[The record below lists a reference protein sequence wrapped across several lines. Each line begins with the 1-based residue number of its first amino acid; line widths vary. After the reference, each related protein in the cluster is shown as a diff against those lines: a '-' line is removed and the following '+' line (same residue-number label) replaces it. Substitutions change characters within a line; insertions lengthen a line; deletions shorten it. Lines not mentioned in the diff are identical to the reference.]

1 VSFWKK
7 DARAKLTTEHRRR
20 LVLFI
25 PFFHSH
31 ILSTMLL
38 ASRPSRFFFFAIG
51 ASFCWFIILFYRRH
65 QLSFPILQVPPTS
78 LPNDH
83 PSPPIGYTPKTPGS
97 QLAPHEP
104 VPFKAKL
111 PSGLNIEEL
120 WQNAK
125 TKHANM
131 LERQSR
137 TIEDARQ
144 EYLRR
149 YKIPPPKGYDKWF
162 AYAME
167 HDSPIIDDFDAL
179 MENLRPF
186 RSYIENNCQSKNSHD
201 PLPAMLPICITNGT
215 VDAGNPSPYDT
226 KQIKLP
232 FIDFVSEFVGGV
244 QDMCFYI
251 NTFDEPRQVIP
262 REKME
267 RMKEGKNIS
276 CEAHDVTGF
285 KRMDVWEQVI
295 VPCAADSP
303 ARNPEGAAN
312 TSVSLVGSSLS
323 WTLYPKE
330 SSH

>member
-25 PFFHSH
+25 PFFHTH

-65 QLSFPILQVPPTS
+65 QLSFPILQFPPTS
-78 LPNDH
+78 LPNEH
-83 PSPPIGYTPKTPGS
+83 TTPIGYTPKTPGS

-104 VPFKAKL
+104 APFKAKL

-186 RSYIENNCQSKNSHD
+186 RSYIENNCQSQNSHD
-201 PLPAMLPICITNGT
+201 PLPAMLPICIINGT

-285 KRMDVWEQVI
+285 KRMDVWEEVI

-312 TSVSLVGSSLS
+312 TSVSLVGSSLVDFAS
-323 WTLYPKE
+323 EE
-330 SSH
+330 SPH